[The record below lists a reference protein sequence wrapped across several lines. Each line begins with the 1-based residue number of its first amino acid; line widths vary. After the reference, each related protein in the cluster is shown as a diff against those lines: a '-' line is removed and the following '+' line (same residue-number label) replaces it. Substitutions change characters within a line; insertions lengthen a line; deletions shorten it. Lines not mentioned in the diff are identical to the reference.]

1 MLQEGVL
8 GTLENSMKEKA
19 ILFFNDVIDNNPH
32 AKIFVPIVTDLVAP
46 GYSMCGM
53 YHAFLS

>member
-1 MLQEGVL
+1 
-8 GTLENSMKEKA
+8 MKEKA